1 MLSLPFASNSK
12 THTMQKYCCI
22 FFDLDRTLWDFE
34 ANSHEAFVDM
44 YDKYELGKVFPDF
57 ATFEQTYRR
66 YNRQLWEDYRNGK
79 IAKEVLKYVR
89 FQMTL
94 EAFGRNN
101 LSLAKK
107 LGEDYVQIS
116 ATKTQLFPHTHEL
129 LAYLKE
135 RYRLFVITNGFEEV
149 QLKKIRNSALEGYF
163 KGIITSEKAGVQ
175 KPHGEIFRYA
185 LEKAGA
191 RAETSLMVGDD
202 VEGDILGAR
211 SQGMDQVLF
220 NPNGK
225 KHDVK
230 PTYVIQDLSEL
241 TKLI

>member
-1 MLSLPFASNSK
+1 MK
-12 THTMQKYCCI
+12 KYCCI

-34 ANSHEAFVDM
+34 ANSREAFLDM
-44 YDKYELGKVFPDF
+44 YDKYDLGRIFPDF
-57 ATFEQTYRR
+57 ETFEQTYRQ

-94 EAFGRNN
+94 AAFGRNH
-101 LSLAKK
+101 LALAKK

-116 ATKTQLFPHTHEL
+116 ATKTQLFPHTHEAL
-129 LAYLKE
+129 DYLKE

-149 QLKKIRNSALEGYF
+149 QLKKIRNSKLEGYF
-163 KGIITSEKAGVQ
+163 KSIITSEKAGVQ
-175 KPHGEIFRYA
+175 KPHGEIFHYA

-191 RAETSLMVGDD
+191 KAETSLMIGDD

-220 NPNGK
+220 NPHGK
-225 KHDVK
+225 QHDTT
-230 PTYVIQDLSEL
+230 PTYEIRSLLEL
-241 TKLI
+241 KQIL